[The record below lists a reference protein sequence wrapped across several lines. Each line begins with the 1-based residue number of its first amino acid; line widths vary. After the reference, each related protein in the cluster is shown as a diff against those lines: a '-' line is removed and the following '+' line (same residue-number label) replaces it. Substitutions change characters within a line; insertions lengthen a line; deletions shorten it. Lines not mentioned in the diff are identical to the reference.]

1 MVLTSLSE
9 TEFYDKINLIVKT
22 AIQSEIQGLKTP
34 ENPVELL
41 SRFEAAKLLGISL
54 PTLNNYSQDGRLQSY
69 KIGSRIRYKREEVL
83 NALHKTKKF
92 KRV

>member
-1 MVLTSLSE
+1 MVLVSISLEELYSNV
-9 TEFYDKINLIVKT
+9 DRIVKS
-22 AIQSEIQGLKTP
+22 AIQSEIQGLKQP
-34 ENPVELL
+34 VQPVELL

-83 NALHKTKKF
+83 SALQKTKKF
-92 KRV
+92 KRT